1 MYEKGFFRNPN
12 KCQPM
17 HLSNQQRQQCDRFS
31 TPKRAKQKGGGSIMV
46 MLDPFAII
54 HEMLE
59 IEGDLR
65 MFYVMMCDAQKLQ
78 DGEFKYSVKRTFK
91 KAKKGKKG
99 ISELQALMRMGSGG
113 SGATL
118 R

>member
-1 MYEKGFFRNPN
+1 
-12 KCQPM
+12 
-17 HLSNQQRQQCDRFS
+17 
-31 TPKRAKQKGGGSIMV
+31 MV

-59 IEGDLR
+59 LEGDLR

>member
-1 MYEKGFFRNPN
+1 
-12 KCQPM
+12 
-17 HLSNQQRQQCDRFS
+17 
-31 TPKRAKQKGGGSIMV
+31 MV

-65 MFYVMMCDAQKLQ
+65 AFFVMMSDPQKIQ

-99 ISELQALMRMGSGG
+99 ISELNALLRMGSGG

-118 R
+118 K